1 MDFRILGRSGLRV
14 SELCLGTMTFGS
26 DWGWGADRDDSRRIF
41 DAFVSA
47 GGNFIDTAN
56 NYTDGSSE
64 EFVGEFV
71 AEARDRFVLATKYT
85 LSIDADD
92 PNAGGNHRKS
102 LVRSLEQSLRR
113 LRTDYVDLL
122 WLHMHDATTPI
133 EEAVRALDDQVR
145 LGKVLAVGISDS
157 PAWVVAQ
164 ANTIAELRGWSPF
177 TALQIPYNVASREP
191 ERELLPMAQALGLAL
206 TPWGVL
212 EAGILTGKPA
222 SERRWPEDTASDTA
236 TACWPCSR
244 RSPGNTR
251 RRLRRSRSRGCY
263 AGPRRPDDRP
273 DRRRP
278 AAGADR
284 RQPRRARR
292 RPRCGRDRPARRGG
306 QAALGFPRGFLESSN
321 VRELIYGNTFEKLA
335 GRSRLA
341 AERSADSRSAGAR
354 VPRPARRG
362 DRRPLPSGRSSSP
375 RRSSASRR
383 PCRRRRRTA
392 PRGRSPPSPRRG
404 PGRLAPAARA
414 RRARRRGADGR
425 RGRRAE
431 PRSPSQRR
439 GSSATRAG
447 SPRARTARPRA
458 ERAGG

>member
-1 MDFRILGRSGLRV
+1 MDYRILGRSGLRV

-26 DWGWGADRDDSRRIF
+26 DWGWGADRDESRRIF
-41 DAFVSA
+41 DAFVAA

-71 AEARDRFVLATKYT
+71 AEARDQFVVATKYT

-122 WLHMHDATTPI
+122 WLHMYDATTPI

-164 ANTIAELRGWSPF
+164 ANTVATLRGWSPF

-222 SERRWPEDTASDTA
+222 SERRWPEETVSDTA
-236 TACWPCSR
+236 GRVLTVLQELGEERDATTAQVAIAW
-244 RSPGNTR
+244 
-251 RRLRRSRSRGCY
+251 LL
-263 AGPRRPDDRP
+263 
-273 DRRRP
+273 RRP
-278 AAGADR
+278 AGLTIVPIIA
-284 RQPRRARR
+284 ARR
-292 RPRCGRDRPARRGG
+292 REQIVDNLGALGVDLDADDIARLDAAGRP
-306 QAALGFPRGFLESSN
+306 QLGFPRGFLESSN
-321 VRELIYGNTFEKLA
+321 VRGLIYGNTFEKL
-335 GRSRLA
+335 
-341 AERSADSRSAGAR
+341 
-354 VPRPARRG
+354 
-362 DRRPLPSGRSSSP
+362 
-375 RRSSASRR
+375 
-383 PCRRRRRTA
+383 
-392 PRGRSPPSPRRG
+392 
-404 PGRLAPAARA
+404 RA
-414 RRARRRGADGR
+414 
-425 RGRRAE
+425 
-431 PRSPSQRR
+431 
-439 GSSATRAG
+439 
-447 SPRARTARPRA
+447 
-458 ERAGG
+458 